1 MKDLQAE
8 LNRLIQIVRCPVA
21 IVFEGR
27 DSAGKSGAIRRVTEY
42 LPPSKYSIHHSR
54 MPKKSHMKNW
64 LGYWGK
70 QLPEPGQITLFDRSW
85 YSRALV
91 QRVNGW
97 CTERQALNFIRD
109 VPAWESAVYWAS
121 GTLIIKFWLSISE
134 ATQRTR
140 LKEREASPLTY
151 WKYSSNDA
159 LALSSYDKM
168 TLAKNDVIDSSF
180 HIVDFNNK
188 ATGQR
193 KVLEIICNELSSI
206 ARSQP
211 MQGGWL

>member
-1 MKDLQAE
+1 MKELQAE
-8 LNRLIQIVRCPVA
+8 LNRLIQIVRCPIA

-42 LPPSKYSIHHSR
+42 LPPNKYSIHHSK

-64 LGYWGK
+64 LGYWSK
-70 QLPEPGQITLFDRSW
+70 QLPKPGQVTLFDRSW

-97 CTERQALNFIRD
+97 CTERQALNFIQD
-109 VPAWESAVYWAS
+109 VPLWEAERDIVF
-121 GTLIIKFWLSISE
+121 IKFWLSISE
-134 ATQRTR
+134 ETQRKR
-140 LKEREASPLTY
+140 LKEREVSPLTF

-168 TLAKNDVIDSSF
+168 TLAKADVIDSSF

-188 ATGQR
+188 ERGQR
-193 KVLEIICNELSSI
+193 EVLQVICNELSSI
-206 ARSQP
+206 AICQP
-211 MQGGWL
+211 TQGGWL